1 MRDRRRADL
10 LRGVETRAGC
20 PPAVGDVWPARDL
33 APHRDGAW
41 PVELP
46 VRRTSG
52 PFARTRDG
60 GVTRGRYGRSAA
72 HREPLV
78 GPRPGDVSVLRA
90 AARAGSIPARRH
102 AWPPSQCCARCG
114 PIARSFRHSILGDA
128 VRRRLSV
135 GRGGDDRLGGAILR
149 RLGRP
154 AELQARTGVLL
165 AIPAA
170 RGGGG
175 SPPADLRSRAGPSV
189 PSRPPRP
196 LRSPPWVWPPPG
208 RGEAPR
214 RGGPTP

>member
-33 APHRDGAW
+33 APHRDGAG

-60 GVTRGRYGRSAA
+60 GVTRGRYRRSAA

-102 AWPPSQCCARCG
+102 AWPPSQCCTRCG

-128 VRRRLSV
+128 VRRRLSA
-135 GRGGDDRLGGAILR
+135 GRGGDDRLGGAVLR

-170 RGGGG
+170 RGGPGCA
-175 SPPADLRSRAGPSV
+175 PPALPLRARPPRPTP
-189 PSRPPRP
+189 PSRPP
-196 LRSPPWVWPPPG
+196 PPP
-208 RGEAPR
+208 
-214 RGGPTP
+214 